1 MEVTMNEQLSM
12 RQIVFMYLFISLSPV
27 LRQIPTALAGEA
39 GRSGYLSPFW
49 SIFLILPLVSVILLL
64 MRSFPGLNLYEI
76 MVHLAGKVFAK
87 FIIILY
93 ILWIVLFLSAKIN
106 IYSLT
111 LQFTL
116 MPKTRSD
123 FFMQIMLILV
133 YYALLRGSKTIFRFS
148 EFSLGPI
155 LLLIGILFV
164 CAVSRLRTD
173 YLLPVSTINLPSTI
187 KASKN
192 VIAVGGNIIIA
203 LFFADKLGISL
214 TKKQVR
220 KFWFGALAF
229 IIFSF
234 IITIFTF
241 GISGASLTAKLPFP
255 FYITVKSIS
264 FFNIFERFEV
274 VVTLICILSDF
285 ITICIMFMILMKLI
299 QWLLALKERG
309 FLFLPLAIIIYYLSY
324 FVSSTQFEFDYLYK
338 TVIVNINLIFQ
349 YIIPLLLGLICLL
362 KRKYIKKQY

>member
-1 MEVTMNEQLSM
+1 M
-12 RQIVFMYLFISLSPV
+12 RQVVFMYLFISLSPV
-27 LRQIPTALAGEA
+27 LRQIPSALARDA

-49 SIFLILPLVSVILLL
+49 SIIVIVPLVFVILLL
-64 MRSFPGLNLYEI
+64 IRSFPGLNIYEI
-76 MVHLAGKVFAK
+76 IVNLLGKSFGK
-87 FIIILY
+87 IIMFIYIIWIIL
-93 ILWIVLFLSAKIN
+93 LLATKIN

-123 FFMQIMLILV
+123 FFMQVMLILV
-133 YYALLRGSKTIFRFS
+133 YYALLRGSKTIFRFA

-155 LLLIGILFV
+155 LLLIGVLFV
-164 CAVSRLRTD
+164 AAVSRLRTD
-173 YLLPVSTINLPSTI
+173 YLLPVSTINLPATI
-187 KASKN
+187 KASTS
-192 VIAVGGNIIIA
+192 VIAVGGNMIIA

-214 TKKQVR
+214 LKNQKR
-220 KFWFGALAF
+220 KFWSAAFFF

-274 VVTLICILSDF
+274 IVTLICILSDF
-285 ITICIMFMILMKLI
+285 ITICILFIILMKLI
-299 QWLLALKERG
+299 QWVFGLKERA
-309 FLFLPLAIIIYYLSY
+309 FLYVPLAMVIYYLSY
-324 FVSSTQFEFDYLYK
+324 YVSTTQFEFDYLYRYI
-338 TVIVNINLIFQ
+338 IVNVNLMLQ
-349 YIIPLLLGLICLL
+349 YIIPLLLGLVCLIR
-362 KRKYIKKQY
+362 RKHIKKQY

>member
-1 MEVTMNEQLSM
+1 MNEQLSM

-27 LRQIPTALAGEA
+27 LRQIPTALADEA

-49 SIFLILPLVSVILLL
+49 SVFLILPLASIIILLIK
-64 MRSFPGLNLYEI
+64 SFPSLNLYEI
-76 MVHLAGKVFAK
+76 MVHLIGKVFAK
-87 FIIILY
+87 LIITLY
-93 ILWIVLFLSAKIN
+93 LVWIIVFLTAKMN

-133 YYALLRGSKTIFRFS
+133 FYALLRGSKTIFRFS

-155 LLLIGILFV
+155 LLLIGILFA
-164 CAVSRLRTD
+164 CAITRLRTD

-187 KASKN
+187 KASTS
-192 VIAVGGNIIIA
+192 VIAVGGNMIIA

-214 TKKQVR
+214 TKKQVK
-220 KFWFGALAF
+220 KFWFGAIFF

-234 IITIFTF
+234 VITVFTF
-241 GISGASLTAKLPFP
+241 GITGAGLTARLPFP

-274 VVTLICILSDF
+274 IVTLICILSDF
-285 ITICIMFMILMKLI
+285 ITICISFIILMKLI
-299 QWLLALKERG
+299 QWLFGLEQVW
-309 FLFLPLAIIIYYLSY
+309 FCFLPLAIIVYYFSY
-324 FVSSTQFEFDYLYK
+324 FLSSTQFEFNFLYRYI
-338 TVIVNINLIFQ
+338 IVNMNLLFQ
-349 YIIPLLLGLICLL
+349 YIIPFLLGLICLL
-362 KRKYIKKQY
+362 KRKHIKKQY